1 MRQMTSERMFDNG
14 KYFVIYLLPESVEF
28 DELKFFLWT
37 KNDHEEV
44 MKRGNSCEN
53 LESYEDQLMA
63 WKSLILVSESPYK
76 IDTTDFADTVRK
88 YNNMPPFNFKS
99 SEQVFSFPFLVN
111 LPLPETPE
119 VHISIY
125 AAHLYDSVILYAK
138 VETKPCIIF

>member
-63 WKSLILVSESPYK
+63 WKSLILSSTISVSISPSCIGFMNIK
-76 IDTTDFADTVRK
+76 LW
-88 YNNMPPFNFKS
+88 
-99 SEQVFSFPFLVN
+99 LV
-111 LPLPETPE
+111 
-119 VHISIY
+119 
-125 AAHLYDSVILYAK
+125 
-138 VETKPCIIF
+138 